1 LAERKLMDDWETEAL
16 RRVADR
22 VESLTA
28 KPAAGGPADADG
40 SLDDGFGWE
49 ESVLRR
55 LRARLFADDPSD

>member
-1 LAERKLMDDWETEAL
+1 MADRELKDDWETEAL

-28 KPAAGGPADADG
+28 RPAANVAVDADG
-40 SLDDGFGWE
+40 TLDDAFGWE

-55 LRARLFADDPSD
+55 LRARLFTGDLSD